1 MFIEKCQLAYPALPT
16 QNLLYKCIVHVTMD
30 MDNTVHVQYV
40 EMMLYIG
47 YQSKKQL
54 FPVH

>member
-16 QNLLYKCIVHVTMD
+16 QNLLYIVHVTMD